1 MKNEINATLK
11 IPVHSEEQLKR
22 IHNAQEGLLIA
33 GVEFDT
39 GYDVVNNINDWE
51 LDWSLKGAELLEDK
65 TLRFGAE
72 ATDDEMKPILL
83 AELELLNAGVIFK
96 YGFDDFNHRLWM
108 LDKMQGAELAVR
120 K

>member
-11 IPVHSEEQLKR
+11 IPVHSEEQLKH
-22 IHNAQEGLLIA
+22 IHNAQEELLIA

-39 GYDVVNNINDWE
+39 GYDLVNNVNDWG
-51 LDWSLKGAELLEDK
+51 LDWSLKGAELLEEK
-65 TLRFGAE
+65 ILRFDAE

-83 AELELLNAGVIFK
+83 AELELLNAGLVFK

-108 LDKMQGAELAVR
+108 LDEIQGAELVVR